1 MGNDSLWRLVVDG
14 DLRGARNMARD
25 VAMLEAVAD
34 GEAPPTVR
42 LYGWKPPCLS
52 LGRHQGIE
60 AADLEFCR
68 AEGIDVVRR
77 PTGGRALLHHLE
89 LTYAVIAP
97 LSEGPL
103 PRGLQEAYRT
113 ICAALVRAVRT
124 LGVDAELTGGE
135 VNLQLPN
142 PKTTIPCFEAPAGG
156 EVVVAGRKL
165 IGSAMRAH
173 GGAILQH
180 GAILL
185 DWDGRLQAG
194 AMGLARISHQ
204 LPAAAGDAPYPAG
217 FSHFGVLD
225 VLSST
230 TPRPSDRK
238 SHRARH
244 LADLAAKAGEK
255 CGLDDDAS
263 LRPQVTTLRDE
274 LGWELSRAVLEET
287 LVEAFGSEFG
297 VEFKTDLQSDAE
309 HAREQELIDS
319 FVVGG

>member
-1 MGNDSLWRLVVDG
+1 MERRWRLVVDG
-14 DLRGARNMARD
+14 DLPGARNMARD

-42 LYGWKPPCLS
+42 LYGWNPPCLS

-68 AEGIDVVRR
+68 AEGVDVVRR

-89 LTYAVIAP
+89 LTYAVVAP
-97 LSEGPL
+97 LTGGPL
-103 PRGLQEAYRT
+103 PRGLQEAYRV
-113 ICAALVRAVRT
+113 ICAVLVRAVRT
-124 LGVDAELTGGE
+124 LGIDAELTGGE

-156 EVVVAGRKL
+156 EVVVGSRKL

-194 AMGLARISHQ
+194 AMGL
-204 LPAAAGDAPYPAG
+204 
-217 FSHFGVLD
+217 
-225 VLSST
+225 
-230 TPRPSDRK
+230 
-238 SHRARH
+238 
-244 LADLAAKAGEK
+244 E
-255 CGLDDDAS
+255 DDAS

-274 LGWELSRAVLEET
+274 LGRELPRAVLEKN
-287 LVEAFGSEFG
+287 LIEAFGSELG
-297 VEFKTDLQSDAE
+297 VDLETEQPSDAE
-309 HAREQELIDS
+309 RAREQELVGS

>member
-1 MGNDSLWRLVVDG
+1 MTAIEPAHWRLIIDG
-14 DLRGARNMARD
+14 DLTGARNMARD

-34 GEAPPTVR
+34 GEAPPALR
-42 LYGWKPPCLS
+42 LYGWHPPCLS

-68 AEGIDVVRR
+68 AEGVDVVRR

-97 LSEGPL
+97 LNQGPL

-113 ICAALVRAVRT
+113 ICAALVRAMRA

-156 EVVVAGRKL
+156 EVVVGSRKL

-194 AMGLARISHQ
+194 ALGL
-204 LPAAAGDAPYPAG
+204 GDDSG
-217 FSHFGVLD
+217 
-225 VLSST
+225 
-230 TPRPSDRK
+230 
-238 SHRARH
+238 
-244 LADLAAKAGEK
+244 
-255 CGLDDDAS
+255 
-263 LRPQVTTLRDE
+263 LRPHITTLAEQICRSVDRVDLEPRIARAFAEE
-274 LGWELSRAVLEET
+274 LGIKLEPGKFSGRERT
-287 LVEAFGSEFG
+287 REEQLATEFSITG
-297 VEFKTDLQSDAE
+297 
-309 HAREQELIDS
+309 
-319 FVVGG
+319 